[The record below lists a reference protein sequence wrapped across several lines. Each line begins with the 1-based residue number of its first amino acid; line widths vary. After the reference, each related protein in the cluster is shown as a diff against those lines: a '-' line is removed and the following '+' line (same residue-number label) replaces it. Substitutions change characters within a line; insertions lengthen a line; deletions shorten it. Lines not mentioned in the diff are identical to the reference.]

1 MTNQKKYQ
9 NYTYSLKEDP
19 NIIYIQQR
27 EGLHW
32 SQNDS
37 KQPRRSSR
45 NHQHTSSRITSESL
59 SKRLN
64 HSQETLSNKHISNE
78 SITPRR
84 STRKRRSPIRLDGV
98 LTGKELENAFKNE
111 LGVEFLK
118 RNITKVTN
126 KLIWILDKYPGQ
138 KKIHSTW
145 IIGYLFS
152 PNKEGVW
159 FRYYGFSHHWNTF
172 IRWDKD
178 MLARL
183 CFPLVGVLN
192 SEQMIQRRCYTT
204 LTRTKWIPQ
213 SESFLNKLQSIQ
225 SNEDMERVRKCIKT
239 EQLKVCGND
248 MPYYLNRL
256 NQEQIRKSLEY
267 IKTF

>member
-9 NYTYSLKEDP
+9 NYSYSFKEDP
-19 NIIYIQQR
+19 NIIYTQQR

-32 SQNDS
+32 SQNES

-45 NHQHTSSRITSESL
+45 NHQHTSSRITTESL
-59 SKRLN
+59 NKRLN
-64 HSQETLSNKHISNE
+64 HSQETLSNE
-78 SITPRR
+78 SIIPRR

-111 LGVEFLK
+111 LGIEFLK
-118 RNITKVTN
+118 RNISKVTN
-126 KLIWILDKYPGQ
+126 KLIWILDKYPGP

-145 IIGYLFS
+145 LIGYLFS

-178 MLARL
+178 LLTRL
-183 CFPLVGVLN
+183 CFPLVGVL
-192 SEQMIQRRCYTT
+192 SPEQIIQRRCYTT
-204 LTRTKWIPQ
+204 IERIKWIPYTNAT
-213 SESFLNKLQSIQ
+213 SFLKKLQSIQ
-225 SNEDMERVRKCIKT
+225 SNEDMERVRNNIKT
-239 EQLKVCGND
+239 EYLKISGND

-256 NQEQIRKSLEY
+256 NHEQIRKSLEY